1 MFSFIIT
8 VRRALEFI
16 LSPPRCCACKKFLDE
31 RVVFCRD
38 CDRTLLPIA
47 SVPFRVTA
55 TKNVMVHAACKYE
68 EPVRALVVKKRTGSV
83 SGSYA
88 LAELIWQKTVF
99 KNISCDVI
107 VPVPLHWKRLLVR
120 GFNQAREM
128 GELLA
133 HKKKCACVELL
144 KRVKSTAYQA
154 DLPVNLRAANVQDAF
169 VLKRVAQQYCGKNIV
184 LLDDVMTT
192 GSTLRGAAKLLLQLK
207 PASLTIVVACR
218 APVAPLRNL
227 LRSNVLLRNE
237 LLRN

>member
-8 VRRALEFI
+8 VQRVLGFI
-16 LSPPRCCACKKFLDE
+16 LSPPQCCACKKSLE
-31 RVVFCRD
+31 VRAVFCRD
-38 CDRTLLPIA
+38 CDHKLLPVA

-55 TKNVMVHAACKYE
+55 TTSVMVHAACKYE
-68 EPVRALVVKKRTGSV
+68 EPVRTLVVKKRTGSV

-99 KNISCDVI
+99 KNCACDVI
-107 VPVPLHWKRLLVR
+107 VPVPLHWKRLLTR

-133 HKKKCACVELL
+133 RKKKCACVELL
-144 KRVKSTAYQA
+144 KRAKATAYQA
-154 DLPVNLRAANVQDAF
+154 DLPVGLRAKNVQDAF
-169 VLKRVAQQYCGKNIV
+169 ALNRCAQQYGGKNIV

-218 APVAPLRNL
+218 APVAPRDNFKV
-227 LRSNVLLRNE
+227 RCN
-237 LLRN
+237 